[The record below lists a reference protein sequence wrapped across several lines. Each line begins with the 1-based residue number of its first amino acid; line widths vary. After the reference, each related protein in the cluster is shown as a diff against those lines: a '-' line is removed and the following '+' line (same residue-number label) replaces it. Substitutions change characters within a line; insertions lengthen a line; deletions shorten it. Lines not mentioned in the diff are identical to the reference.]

1 MVQLSFGLWWEGLS
15 TLTKIYWMIAIP
27 ASIIFAIQLALS
39 FFIPKHEKLQLSAST
54 NSAVVNETVIT
65 FQLISFRN
73 FIGFFTSFGWS
84 GLACIDSGL
93 SISPTIL
100 ISLIC
105 GLLVMIAMA
114 IIFYFMAKLMKTVEE
129 DM

>member
-15 TLTKIYWMIAIP
+15 TFTKIYWMISIP
-27 ASIIFAIQLALS
+27 ASAIFAIQLTMSILVPKADKIQLTTS
-39 FFIPKHEKLQLSAST
+39 NNSSVDTEIP
-54 NSAVVNETVIT
+54 IT

-73 FIGFFTSFGWS
+73 LIGFFTSFGWS

-93 SISPTIL
+93 LIAPTIL
-100 ISLIC
+100 ISFIC
-105 GLLVMIAMA
+105 GLLTMLAMA
-114 IIFYFMAKLMKTVEE
+114 TILYYMTKLMKTVEE